1 MLTWHSLKKTGRM
14 GSLGQPGFF
23 PWKCLTAEL
32 WLLGSA
38 EQGASRWGSLR
49 RWAPVSVIDRPYVT
63 ETDLK
68 KCWDCSLICA
78 AGTHRAGHGPNC
90 PTTEASHLAAIWSL
104 PWSLPLFHLFY
115 RWLLLG
121 WLHPELHSGLPF
133 LLFLSCSC
141 ALIPV
146 VAIGME
152 WG

>member
-1 MLTWHSLKKTGRM
+1 M
-14 GSLGQPGFF
+14 GSLGQPGFI

-38 EQGASRWGSLR
+38 ELWLLGSAEQGASRRGGLR
-49 RWAPVSVIDRPYVT
+49 RWAPFSVIDRPYVT

-78 AGTHRAGHGPNC
+78 AGTHRPGHGPNC

-121 WLHPELHSGLPF
+121 
-133 LLFLSCSC
+133 
-141 ALIPV
+141 
-146 VAIGME
+146 
-152 WG
+152 

>member
-14 GSLGQPGFF
+14 GSLGQPGFI

-38 EQGASRWGSLR
+38 ELWLLGSAEQGASRRGGLR
-49 RWAPVSVIDRPYVT
+49 RWAPFSVIDRPYVT

-78 AGTHRAGHGPNC
+78 AGTHRPGHGPNC

-121 WLHPELHSGLPF
+121 
-133 LLFLSCSC
+133 
-141 ALIPV
+141 
-146 VAIGME
+146 
-152 WG
+152 